1 MDRAMRRCSW
11 LLLVLL
17 AWLPAPAA
25 DFELKV
31 GAYFGEP
38 VPISTPGLYAEVRN
52 NTGQAA
58 RGRIE
63 VRTEDRAVAWA
74 ELDLP
79 PGTTR
84 RTDLRLVGYA
94 RSTTDRMEVVLLVDS
109 RPVARHMVTSAWFNT
124 PTLVLSPK
132 GSLVGL
138 FNAYEAHMNQAGTTR
153 AVIQAPES
161 ARSYQGATRVVLH
174 DGAGLALN
182 QAQMQALSS
191 FVREGGELFF
201 VASQDPAEYRG
212 TPLESLYPLRPEGV
226 RLLAAGYSVV
236 TGAVLPGD
244 KVLVKRED
252 TPLLI
257 SGSRGLGRVCLVTAE
272 MLTPSLLGEKTT
284 FALLDRTVQADSDY
298 SRWQPQELWGISHQ
312 DRLRFNTIALGLGLY
327 FLAAGPLNFYFLRQR
342 RRRVWALITLPV
354 LALSFSALVLLYNAK
369 THGFEPRLQQ
379 FGLLRL
385 ESGQPLALYE
395 STIFLDSLWEGK
407 FSLDFS
413 ADADLSAATYYP
425 PDEGFALGLVNGRQE
440 LRNLSLN
447 AWSGAALF
455 LVEAHPLSGPIVLDL
470 QVENG
475 LATGTIHN
483 RSDLTLEDCE
493 LYQGGKRTA
502 LFRLPPGDL
511 EVHFP
516 LSDRP
521 HPLAPPRSTLRSSVG
536 LGGKA
541 LYLTGFLPSSPDPV
555 TSTQVSRRGDLTL
568 VAVRKR

>member
-1 MDRAMRRCSW
+1 MRRCSW

-25 DFELKV
+25 DFDLKV

-38 VPISTPGLYAEVRN
+38 VPLATPGLYAEVQN

-63 VRTEDRAVAWA
+63 VISEDRQVGWA

-79 PGTTR
+79 PGTRR
-84 RTDLRLVGYA
+84 RTDLRLAGYP
-94 RSTTDRMEVVLLVDS
+94 RSTTDRMEVVLLVDA
-109 RPVARHMVTSAWFNT
+109 RPVARRTVTSAWFNT

-132 GSLVGL
+132 ASLVGL

-153 AVIQAPES
+153 AVVQAPES
-161 ARSYQGATRVVLH
+161 SRSYQGAVRVILH
-174 DGAGLALN
+174 DGAALALS
-182 QAQMQALSS
+182 QAQMQALSAY
-191 FVREGGELFF
+191 VREGGELLF
-201 VASQDPAEYRG
+201 VANQDPAEYRG

-226 RLLAAGYSVV
+226 RLLSDGYSVV
-236 TGAVLPGD
+236 TGTVPSGD
-244 KVLVKRED
+244 KVLVKREGS
-252 TPLLI
+252 PLLI
-257 SGSRGLGRVCLVTAE
+257 AGNRGLGRVYLVTAE

-284 FALLDRTVQADSDY
+284 FALIDRMAQGDSDY

-312 DRLRFNTIALGLGLY
+312 ERLRFNSIALGLGLY

-342 RRRVWALITLPV
+342 QRRVWALITLPV

-369 THGFEPRLQQ
+369 THGFQPRLQQ

-385 ESGQPLALYE
+385 ESGQPLGLYE

-407 FSLDFS
+407 FTLDFS
-413 ADADLSAATYYP
+413 AEADLSAATYYP
-425 PDEGFALGLVNGRQE
+425 PDDGFALGLVNGRQQ

-447 AWSGAALF
+447 AWSGVALF
-455 LVEAHPLSGPIVLDL
+455 LVEARPISGPITLDL
-470 QVENG
+470 RVENG
-475 LATGTIHN
+475 VVLGTVHN
-483 RSDLTLEDCE
+483 QSDLTLEDCE
-493 LYQGGKRTA
+493 LYQGGKRTGP
-502 LFRLPPGDL
+502 FRLPPGDR

-516 LSDRP
+516 LGDRP
-521 HPLAPPRSTLRSSVG
+521 HSLAPPRGTLRSSVG

-541 LYLTGFLPSSPDPV
+541 LYMTGFLPRSLDPV
-555 TSTQVSRRGDLTL
+555 TSSQVDRRGDLTL